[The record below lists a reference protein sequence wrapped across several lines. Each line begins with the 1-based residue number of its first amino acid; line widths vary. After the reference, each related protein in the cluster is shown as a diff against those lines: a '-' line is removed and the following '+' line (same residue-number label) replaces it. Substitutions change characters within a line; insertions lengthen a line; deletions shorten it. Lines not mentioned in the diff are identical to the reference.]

1 MMTPQMVAV
10 FVLIA
15 AALALYVTEKVPIEI
30 TSLGVICGLL
40 VLFQVM
46 PLEIA
51 PGISAVTPG
60 RILSGFSNPALLT
73 VLGLLVL
80 GEGLAR
86 TGILTQG
93 GLLIMRATR
102 GSAWISVVL
111 VLSAVMLISAFL
123 NNIPVVVLAIPIMQ
137 ALSLQLRHAPS
148 RDMMALSFASILGGM
163 TTLIGSSTNLLVSGT
178 LRDLGFEPFGFFD
191 FTVPGVVLA
200 AVGMAYLVFVMPRLM
215 PDRAPTHDAVTQGG
229 KQFIAQITVT
239 EQSRLDGLKSVGGF
253 FRELSNMTVQ
263 MVQRREQAFLPPF
276 DDLTLRA
283 GDVLVVAAT
292 RQSLAAFAETE
303 PGLLFPSLREDMPP
317 GRVGGEGRWSHGE
330 QALAEVMV
338 PPGSYMI
345 GSTLEQV
352 GFRYKHHC
360 IVLGIERRAK
370 MLRERMTRVP
380 LEAGDVLL
388 IQGRRPDINKLRG
401 LRSVILLE
409 WSASELP
416 ASHYALSAALI
427 FFAVIGVA
435 ASGLVPVVVAALCGA
450 AAVVAVGILSVESA
464 LRALDPKIVLTI
476 VMALALGTSMQATG
490 GADFLAHL
498 LLAALFGAAPAV
510 VLSAFFLLV
519 AGLSNVLST
528 KATAVLFT
536 PIAAGIALELSVP
549 VEPFAVA
556 VVFAAN
562 CSFASPIGYQT
573 NLLVMTPG
581 NYRFTDFIRAGLPMI
596 FLVWIAFSLFAP
608 VYYGL

>member
-1 MMTPQMVAV
+1 MMTPQMIAV
-10 FVLIA
+10 FALIV
-15 AALALYVTEKVPIEI
+15 AALALYITEKVPIEI
-30 TSLGVICGLL
+30 TSLGVICVLL
-40 VLFQVM
+40 ILFHVM
-46 PLEIA
+46 PLEAA
-51 PGISAVTPG
+51 PGILVVTPG
-60 RILSGFSNPALLT
+60 RLLSGFANPALLT
-73 VLGLLVL
+73 VLGLLVM
-80 GEGLAR
+80 GEALAR

-93 GLLIMRATR
+93 GLLIMRAAR
-102 GSAWISVVL
+102 GSAWLSVVF
-111 VLSAVMLISAFL
+111 VLFAVMVISAFL

-148 RDMMALSFASILGGM
+148 RHMMSLSFASILGGM
-163 TTLIGSSTNLLVSGT
+163 TTLIGSSTNILVSGT
-178 LRDLGFEPFGFFD
+178 LYDLGFQPFGFFD
-191 FTVPGVVLA
+191 FTVPGLVLA
-200 AVGMAYLVFVMPRLM
+200 SAGMAYLVLIAPRLL
-215 PDRAPTHDAVTQGG
+215 PDRDPTHDAVTLGG

-239 EQSRLDGLKSVGGF
+239 RESGLDGLTSVGGF

-276 DDLTLRA
+276 DDLTLQA
-283 GDVLVVAAT
+283 GDMVVVAAT
-292 RQSLAAFAETE
+292 RQALVDFAEAE

-338 PPGSYMI
+338 PPGSYMV
-345 GSTLEQV
+345 GKTLETI

-380 LEAGDVLL
+380 LDAGDVLL

-416 ASHYALSAALI
+416 ASHHAVGAALI
-427 FFAVIGVA
+427 FFAVIGMA

-450 AAVVAVGILSVESA
+450 VAVVAAGILTVESA
-464 LRALDPKIVLTI
+464 LRALDPKIALTI
-476 VMALALGTSMQATG
+476 AMALSLGIAMQAAG
-490 GADFLAHL
+490 GADLLAHL

-536 PIAAGIALELSVP
+536 PIAAGIALELGVP

-581 NYRFTDFIRAGLPMI
+581 NYRFTDFIRTGLPLI
-596 FLVWIAFSLFAP
+596 LVVWAAFSVFAP
-608 VYYGL
+608 GYYGL